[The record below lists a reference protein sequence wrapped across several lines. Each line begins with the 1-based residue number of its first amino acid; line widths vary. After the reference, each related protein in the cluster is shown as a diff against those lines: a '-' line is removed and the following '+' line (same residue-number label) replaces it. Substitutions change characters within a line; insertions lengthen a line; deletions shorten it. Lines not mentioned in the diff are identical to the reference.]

1 MEPVVLPEGTHLKGY
16 RFVGDEAEA
25 LGVRLDA
32 ARAALKN
39 AKTDWAKAQWQMT
52 LDQLLVQWR
61 ALPVLH
67 DGDAQVQII
76 PRWTVKYDFYE
87 QDHGIG
93 HSMTDRVYDKLFRE
107 PDLQGSWDRVR
118 EQRLARAQF

>member
-1 MEPVVLPEGTHLKGY
+1 MSLRNY
-16 RFVGDEAEA
+16 RFLGDEAEI
-25 LGVRLDA
+25 LGTRLDA

-61 ALPVLH
+61 ALPALH

-76 PRWTVKYDFYE
+76 PRWTVKYNYYE
-87 QDHGIG
+87 RDDGIG
-93 HSMTDRVYDKLFRE
+93 HGISDRMYDRLFKE

-118 EQRLARAQF
+118 EQRLARAQ